1 MKVLFF
7 RPGFFSRYFNE
18 LKSILML
25 SLPIFMTQL
34 GMTAMGF
41 IDTVMAGHYDKT
53 ALASVAIGSSL
64 FFPFV
69 ISLNGIMM
77 AVVAITAQ
85 HKGAGNEE
93 KAVSVL
99 SDSLW
104 IGLFFAA
111 VLFALFINP
120 DFILEFM
127 NLDSEVKKVV
137 KGYLFGIST
146 GLPAVSVYL
155 CLKSFIE
162 GFGKTRP
169 EMFIS
174 LISLI
179 FNFFANNALIYG
191 RFGFREMGG
200 AGCGLA
206 TGLTFWL
213 FFILMLIYYFI
224 DKEVRRMKIYK
235 KIRLPKFQGIKEI
248 LYLGIPIGGTLF
260 MECSIFACITLFI
273 GVLGPAVVGG
283 HQITLNYS
291 SLVFSLPLS
300 IGMAVT
306 IRTGHEIGK
315 KNPHSARFS
324 CLTGISFAMTAAVC
338 TLLFTRFCPEL
349 IASFYTDE
357 QEVKNIA
364 VSLLKTA
371 ALYQV
376 SDAMMVIA
384 QSGLRGYKDANVTF
398 ILTFAAYWVIT
409 LPIGYVISMTDWIV
423 SPMGANGFWLS
434 LIFGLT
440 VSGIFLG
447 LRLEY
452 VSKKYI
458 NHHIPV

>member
-1 MKVLFF
+1 MTAYLL
-7 RPGFFSRYFNE
+7 RPGLLNRYLKE
-18 LKSILML
+18 LKSILFL
-25 SLPIFMTQL
+25 SVPIFMTQV

-41 IDTVMAGHYDKT
+41 IDTVMAGHYDTT
-53 ALASVAIGSSL
+53 ALAAVAIGSSL
-64 FFPFV
+64 FFPFI
-69 ISLNGIMM
+69 ISFNGIMM
-77 AVVAITAQ
+77 ALVAITAQ
-85 HKGAGNEE
+85 LKGAGKET
-93 KAVSVL
+93 KAAKAL
-99 SDSLW
+99 SNSFW
-104 IGLFFAA
+104 IGIFFAIGLF
-111 VLFALFINP
+111 LFFKEP
-120 DFILEFM
+120 DFILKFM
-127 NLDSEVKKVV
+127 GLETEVRTVV
-137 KGYLFGIST
+137 KGYLLGISA
-146 GLPAVSVYL
+146 GLPAVCIYL

-162 GFGKTRP
+162 GLGKTRP

-174 LISLI
+174 FIALI

-191 RFGFREMGG
+191 KFGFREMGG

-206 TGLTFWL
+206 SGLTLWVFL
-213 FFILMLIYYFI
+213 ILMILYYYI
-224 DKEVRRMKIYK
+224 DKEVRIMKIYK
-235 KIRLPKFQGIKEI
+235 KIGLPDLAGIKEI
-248 LYLGIPIGGTLF
+248 LYLGLPIGATLF

-291 SLVFSLPLS
+291 SLVFSFPLS

-306 IRTGHEIGK
+306 IRTGHEIGSSR
-315 KNPHSARFS
+315 PYQARFS
-324 CLTGISFAMTAAVC
+324 CITGMSFAMTAAVC
-338 TLLFTRFCPEL
+338 TLLFTRYFPEL
-349 IASFYTDE
+349 IASFYTDDP
-357 QEVKNIA
+357 EVKIIA

-398 ILTFAAYWVIT
+398 ILTFVAYWVIT

-440 VSGIFLG
+440 VSGILLG
-447 LRLEY
+447 IRLFY

-458 NHHIPV
+458 SI